1 MWNAYGQCNTLNIVG
16 YMEYIL
22 EVNFT
27 IFGEILMRLLDHV
40 MIQVLGMIFLW
51 GRLMEDPLPHG

>member
-1 MWNAYGQCNTLNIVG
+1 MWNAYGHDNTLNIAG

>member
-1 MWNAYGQCNTLNIVG
+1 MWNAYGHDNTLNIVG

-27 IFGEILMRLLDHV
+27 MFGEILMRLLDHV